1 MNCRLMNGKP
11 TKNIE
16 YELEFTN
23 LQYLLAYNK
32 VNKLLFLCPIH

>member
-32 VNKLLFLCPIH
+32 LLFLCPID